1 MGGAV
6 HALAVDAVVAVAVL
20 GVVVFKARRR
30 TFCFATLQNSYTT
43 LSG

>member
-1 MGGAV
+1 MGVA
-6 HALAVDAVVAVAVL
+6 HALAVDEVVAVAVL
-20 GVVVFKARRR
+20 EGVVFKARRR